1 MNTDGDMAP
10 DCARNHAGCARPPA
24 GRTVAGVIVRVA
36 FALVIALGVSG
47 ALSACGKKGDLEPP
61 PGEKSQF
68 PKTYPDPKTYP
79 HPSPY

>member
-1 MNTDGDMAP
+1 MNMDMTGNR
-10 DCARNHAGCARPPA
+10 ARRSGIPA
-24 GRTVAGVIVRVA
+24 GRTVAGRTFRGMVVRVA

-61 PGEKSQF
+61 PGAKNQF

-79 HPSPY
+79 NH